1 MGIVNNYEAIRT
13 KTVAIV
19 GVGGVGSGKFL
30 FVHCSVEY
38 LQNEIQSNS
47 LPKSHLKFIVKLSHP
62 EKLTF
67 L

>member
-38 LQNEIQSNS
+38 LQSSS
-47 LPKSHLKFIVKLSHP
+47 LPESHLKFIVKLSYP

>member
-38 LQNEIQSNS
+38 LQIETQSSS
-47 LPKSHLKFIVKLSHP
+47 LLKIVQK
-62 EKLTF
+62 F
-67 L
+67 

>member
-30 FVHCSVEY
+30 FPFS
-38 LQNEIQSNS
+38 S
-47 LPKSHLKFIVKLSHP
+47 LPENRSKVLKLIVKM
-62 EKLTF
+62 
-67 L
+67 